1 MSDEAEELL
10 HELWVEK
17 ERTGVARVA
26 DPEGATELERLG
38 LAERKQGYVVLTSA
52 GEERARNVVRRHR
65 LAERLIED
73 VTDVH
78 EPRADEQLCRFYHHV
93 HAGVEDV
100 ICSLLGHP
108 RFCPHGEPIPPG
120 PCCESAS
127 RERQSGIVFPLSEM
141 AAGGEGEIA
150 HLNTTDLQAPQA
162 SPSSFQKLL
171 SLGLMPGARIRVLQT
186 FPSFV
191 VRVGEG
197 EVALDRETA
206 AQILVRTAPIRRR
219 RRLGWR

>member
-1 MSDEAEELL
+1 MQNAQMSDQAEELL
-10 HELWVEK
+10 HKLWVEK
-17 ERTGVARVA
+17 ERTGAARLA
-26 DPEGATELERLG
+26 EPEGATELERLG
-38 LAERKQGYVVLTSA
+38 LAERKEGYVVLTSA

-78 EPRADEQLCRFYHHV
+78 GRGANEQSCQFYHHV

-127 RERQSGIVFPLSEM
+127 REKQAGVVVALSET
-141 AAGGEGEIA
+141 AAGDEGEIA
-150 HLNTTDLQAPQA
+150 YLNTTD
-162 SPSSFQKLL
+162 PSSFQKLL
-171 SLGLMPGARIRVLQT
+171 SLGLMPGARIRVLQR

-197 EVALDRETA
+197 QVALDREIA
-206 AQILVRTAPIRRR
+206 AQIFIRTAPIRRR
-219 RRLGWR
+219 RRFGWR

>member
-10 HELWVEK
+10 HKFWVEK
-17 ERTGVARVA
+17 ERKGVARVA

-78 EPRADEQLCRFYHHV
+78 ERGADEQSLAGQACRFYHHV
-93 HAGVEDV
+93 HTGVEDV

-141 AAGGEGEIA
+141 PAGGEGEIA
-150 HLNTTDLQAPQA
+150 HLDTTD
-162 SPSSFQKLL
+162 PSSFQKLL
-171 SLGLMPGARIRVLQT
+171 SLGLMPGARTRVLQT